1 MECDGEII
9 TNLRRK
15 GSSMRQAHAE
25 QASLSKPVW
34 STAGKVGMLTMLGY
48 LVIALLL
55 LVVKVVQLALGH

>member
-1 MECDGEII
+1 
-9 TNLRRK
+9 
-15 GSSMRQAHAE
+15 MRQAHAE